1 MIIYEKVARRLKNT
15 GLDIGNV
22 IKKDTLRKIRKD
34 IETFKNENIIF
45 GIEPLSDS
53 NLMDFYKNIYL
64 LVIGSKDNAK
74 INNILEKL
82 TPVEI
87 AKKNRFFIF
96 IKKWNILLWWWIF
109 KYEDNILKFSY
120 KANLTE
126 EIDLKAWFGTI
137 IDFLFFSFWIEKS
150 VDYFSYG
157 VDRNWY
163 WALWSSH
170 WVCFHK
176 LLLWF
181 KPYTIEAN
189 NMIEIDEKIINIPTI
204 IFDTPNCDWEFQNVA
219 LIHFEDNNTDIF
231 TKKWFSILFI

>member
-1 MIIYEKVARRLKNT
+1 MINMIIYEKVARRLKNT

-64 LVIGSKDNAK
+64 PIIGSKDNAK

-96 IKKWNILLWWWIF
+96 IKK
-109 KYEDNILKFSY
+109 
-120 KANLTE
+120 
-126 EIDLKAWFGTI
+126 
-137 IDFLFFSFWIEKS
+137 
-150 VDYFSYG
+150 
-157 VDRNWY
+157 
-163 WALWSSH
+163 
-170 WVCFHK
+170 
-176 LLLWF
+176 
-181 KPYTIEAN
+181 
-189 NMIEIDEKIINIPTI
+189 
-204 IFDTPNCDWEFQNVA
+204 
-219 LIHFEDNNTDIF
+219 
-231 TKKWFSILFI
+231 